1 MKLKRNEEKT
11 KHNENCVK
19 FRSSSSKFFLAP
31 KALPERLQKT
41 ECELTTYE
49 PRNMLQN
56 GVGYQAHSFESNLS
70 QDFSEK
76 AEENL
81 EALMTGCLA
90 GGVK

>member
-19 FRSSSSKFFLAP
+19 FFFFKVFFGAEGVT
-31 KALPERLQKT
+31 ERLQKT
-41 ECELTTYE
+41 ECALTTYE
-49 PRNMLQN
+49 PRNMLRN

-70 QDFSEK
+70 QDFSETV
-76 AEENL
+76 EENL